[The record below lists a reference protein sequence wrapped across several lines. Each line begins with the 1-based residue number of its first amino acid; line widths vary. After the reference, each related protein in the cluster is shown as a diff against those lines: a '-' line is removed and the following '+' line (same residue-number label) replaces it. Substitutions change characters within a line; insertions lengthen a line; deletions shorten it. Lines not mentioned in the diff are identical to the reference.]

1 MSLRL
6 KLLAA
11 FAYVLVLV
19 LIALEIPLVLSLSSR
34 VDSEVRSQA
43 AAQAQVVAAAASA
56 RIGDREQLERVVE
69 QAGRDLGAR
78 VIVVGPR
85 GALLADSAGTGLDDE
100 SYASRPEIAAALAG
114 TSKQGTRHSET
125 LGEELLFTAV
135 PVLDDGRTVGAVRVT
150 QSNEAVAE
158 RVRRNVLVV
167 VGVGLAALV
176 LGLGLAWVLAGSLA
190 RPLRALAGTAR
201 RVEDGELDARA
212 EVTGAREQQ
221 EVAIAFNEMTDRLG
235 QVLEAQRE
243 FVGNASHQLRTP
255 LTGLRLRLEAAG
267 LKSDDPAVQHELELA
282 EAEVE
287 RLTRLLNSLLTL
299 ARDGDRPVLRAPVS
313 LRSASE
319 SAYERWLPRAEASGH
334 ELTLD
339 GNGDAFVR
347 AADEDVAITLDNL
360 IENAL
365 VYTPAGT
372 TVTVTWDANGRLAV
386 LDEGPGVPPGEERRV
401 FERFRRGRTDRP
413 GTGLGLAIVE
423 ALARRWGGS
432 ASISTRD
439 DGTGARAEVVLPL
452 AVTTLMRTVLLGL
465 LGLVLAVT
473 VGLGVHLVTR
483 STISLPVVQ
492 LEPAPAL
499 APAAATT
506 TVTTTTGEKTTER
519 TETGDE
525 TESVAPAAPAPATS
539 SQEVE
544 TEDDGSGRGRG
555 RGRSGGD
562 GEDNSGKGG
571 GDDD

>member
-1 MSLRL
+1 MSLRP

-19 LIALEIPLVLSLSSR
+19 LIALEIPLALSLSSR

-56 RIGDREQLERVVE
+56 RLRDTAQLERVVA

-85 GALLADSAGTGLDDE
+85 GRLLADSAGKGLAGE
-100 SYASRPEIAAALAG
+100 SYANRPEIGAALAG
-114 TSKQGTRHSET
+114 TPRQGTRQSDT
-125 LGEELLFTAV
+125 VGEELLFTAV
-135 PVLDDGRTVGAVRVT
+135 PILDQGRTVGAVRVT
-150 QSNEAVAE
+150 QSNGAVRE

-167 VGVGLAALV
+167 VGVGLAALA
-176 LGLGLAWVLAGSLA
+176 LGLGIAWVLAGSLA
-190 RPLRALAGTAR
+190 RPLRALATTAR

-212 EVTGAREQQ
+212 HVTGAREQQ
-221 EVAIAFNEMTDRLG
+221 EVAVAFNEMTDRLS

-267 LKSDDPAVQHELELA
+267 LKSDDAAVRHELDLA

-299 ARDGDRPVLRAPVS
+299 ARDGDRPTLRVPVS
-313 LRSASE
+313 LRSAAE

-334 ELTLD
+334 TLALQ

-347 AADEDVAITLDNL
+347 AAEEDVAITLDNL

-365 VYTPAGT
+365 IYAPTGT
-372 TVTVTWDANGRLAV
+372 TVTVTWEPAGRLAV
-386 LDEGPGVPPGEERRV
+386 LDEGPGVAPGDERRV

-432 ASISTRD
+432 ASIRMRD
-439 DGTGARAEVVLPL
+439 GGTGARAEVVLPL
-452 AVTTLMRTVLLGL
+452 AVMT
-465 LGLVLAVT
+465 
-473 VGLGVHLVTR
+473 
-483 STISLPVVQ
+483 
-492 LEPAPAL
+492 
-499 APAAATT
+499 
-506 TVTTTTGEKTTER
+506 
-519 TETGDE
+519 
-525 TESVAPAAPAPATS
+525 
-539 SQEVE
+539 
-544 TEDDGSGRGRG
+544 
-555 RGRSGGD
+555 
-562 GEDNSGKGG
+562 
-571 GDDD
+571 

>member
-1 MSLRL
+1 VSLRL

-43 AAQAQVVAAAASA
+43 VAQAQVVAAAASA
-56 RIGDREQLERVVE
+56 RLGNRTQLQRVVE
-69 QAGRDLGAR
+69 QAGTDLGAR

-85 GALLADSAGTGLDDE
+85 GRLLADSAGTGLADE
-100 SYASRPEIAAALAG
+100 PYAARPEIAAALTG
-114 TSKQGTRHSET
+114 VSRQGTRHSDT

-135 PVLDDGRTVGAVRVT
+135 PILDEGRTVGAVRVT
-150 QSNEAVAE
+150 QSNAAVSD

-167 VGVGLAALV
+167 VGVGLAALA
-176 LGLGLAWVLAGSLA
+176 LGLALAWILAGSLA
-190 RPLRALAGTAR
+190 RPLRALASTAR
-201 RVEDGELDARA
+201 RVEDGQLGARA
-212 EVTGAREQQ
+212 EVAGAREQQ
-221 EVAIAFNEMTDRLG
+221 EVAVAFNEMTDRLG

-267 LKSDDPAVQHELELA
+267 LKTDDDAVRHELDLA

-299 ARDGDRPVLRAPVS
+299 ARDGDRPTLRAPAS

-319 SAYERWLPRAEASGH
+319 SAYGRWLPRAEASGH
-334 ELTLD
+334 MLTLV
-339 GNGDAFVR
+339 GEGDALVR

-365 VYTPAGT
+365 VYAPAGT
-372 TVTVTWDANGRLAV
+372 TVTLTWDSQGRLAV

-413 GTGLGLAIVE
+413 GTGLGLAIVD

-432 ASISTRD
+432 ASIRMRD
-439 DGTGARAEVVLPL
+439 DRAGARAEVVLPL
-452 AVTTLMRTVLLGL
+452 AVV
-465 LGLVLAVT
+465 
-473 VGLGVHLVTR
+473 
-483 STISLPVVQ
+483 S
-492 LEPAPAL
+492 
-499 APAAATT
+499 
-506 TVTTTTGEKTTER
+506 
-519 TETGDE
+519 
-525 TESVAPAAPAPATS
+525 
-539 SQEVE
+539 
-544 TEDDGSGRGRG
+544 
-555 RGRSGGD
+555 
-562 GEDNSGKGG
+562 
-571 GDDD
+571 